1 MPSPSG
7 SAPGRPIPYIPE
19 IGKSVVKKVTAG
31 AGVTLIDLSLN
42 ESSFGASPRATAAAK
57 QRSDRLM
64 RYPDPASTELRQA
77 IGKRFGLDPDCIV
90 CGNGSEEIIDIIS
103 RLYARP
109 GDEILFPTISFLQ
122 FPIVAMR
129 TGATPVPAPV
139 DSDFKADVDA
149 LLSRVGDAT
158 RIVFVDNP
166 NNPLGTYLAGSALRR
181 LRDALP
187 SQVVL
192 VIDSAYAEYVEAADY
207 DDGIGLVAGHENVI
221 VTRTFSKAYG
231 LAALRVGWGYCAPAT
246 AAVINRMRGIG
257 NINAIAQEAAIA
269 ALSDPGFVDHVRAR
283 ANAERRRLVAAL
295 EAMGLGSIPSVT
307 NFVMVRFPTAGN
319 NRAGAAKQHLKEA
332 GIIVRGTEDYD
343 LPDYLRITIGTAE
356 ENDAVIRSLRAF
368 MI

>member
-1 MPSPSG
+1 MSSPSKTV
-7 SAPGRPIPYIPE
+7 PDRPIPYIPE
-19 IGKSVVKKVTAG
+19 IGKTVVKKVTAEPG
-31 AGVTLIDLSLN
+31 SKLIDLSLN

-57 QRSDRLM
+57 ERSDRLM

-90 CGNGSEEIIDIIS
+90 CGNGSEEIIDIVS

-109 GDEILFPTISFLQ
+109 GDEILFPSISFLQ

-129 TGATPVPAPV
+129 TGATPVAAPV
-139 DSDFKADVDA
+139 DGDFRADVDA

-166 NNPLGTYLAGSALRR
+166 NNPLATYLDGEALRR
-181 LRDALP
+181 LRDGLP
-187 SQVVL
+187 SWVML
-192 VIDSAYAEYVEAADY
+192 VIDSAYAEYVDAADY
-207 DDGIGLVAGHENVI
+207 DDGIGLVADRENVI

-269 ALSDPGFVDHVRAR
+269 ALGDPDFIDDVCAR

-295 EAMGLGSIPSVT
+295 EAMGLGTIPSVT
-307 NFVMVRFPTAGN
+307 NFVMVRFPTSGN
-319 NRAGAAKQHLKEA
+319 NRAGAAKQHLQEA
-332 GIIVRGTEDYD
+332 GIIVRGAEDYG
-343 LPDYLRITIGTAE
+343 LPDYLRITIGAAE
-356 ENDAVIRSLRAF
+356 ENDAVIQSLRNF